1 MGARMS
7 RVTFGCAGHGL
18 LLAPVSPCRLLVT
31 DDDELVVAHG
41 ADEVARITPGDAPAS
56 AAATWLDGTR
66 ARFGEGGPVLELVA
80 AGTFDDVLERVD
92 VGVGEGP
99 WTALGPG
106 FATDLPAG
114 VVLMSASPGDED
126 LMFELHALGGRDEL
140 IAFEP
145 CPIPADR
152 VNIRPA
158 PYQELVDQGTFDVHS
173 PEGVRQLRI
182 IEFAYEA
189 DAREWRQIVIPV
201 PLDEQRT
208 MLVKAQATAPRV
220 PALFAAAQRVAATLG
235 PLG

>member
-1 MGARMS
+1 MAAPMS

-41 ADEVARITPGDAPAS
+41 ADEVARITPGDGPAT
-56 AAATWLDGTR
+56 AAATWIDGTR
-66 ARFGEGGPVLELVA
+66 ARFGEGGPLLELVA
-80 AGTFDDVLERVD
+80 PGTFDGIFERVD

-99 WTALGPG
+99 WTALGRG
-106 FATDLPAG
+106 FMIDLPAG
-114 VVLMSASPGDED
+114 VVLLSASPGDD
-126 LMFELHALGGRDEL
+126 DRMFELHALGGRDEM
-140 IAFEP
+140 IVFEP
-145 CPIPADR
+145 CPIAAER

-158 PYQELVDQGTFDVHS
+158 PYQELVEEGTFSVHS
-173 PEGVRQLRI
+173 PDGVRQLRI

-201 PLDEQRT
+201 PLDEGRT
-208 MLVKAQATAPRV
+208 MLVKAQATPPRV
-220 PALFAAAQRVAATLG
+220 PVLFAAAQRVAATLG